1 MLAYRFYMCKPQI
14 KVFLIMKFTCN
25 SYYVPIKGD
34 KTALSELAQE
44 HDMPNGWDFSWPE
57 LWSKTNFEYQCIV
70 KLTYEDT
77 LWGLARYSIYPGYN
91 GQNLVEIEHL
101 EANPNSRSQVENRL
115 VEPIG
120 KWLVWYAIQVALE
133 LGLTDSDST
142 LIALAS
148 VPESF
153 DYYRDVLE
161 MDYLGP
167 APSAPGEDGYAFRF
181 TRAGA
186 VAFCAKQEQEWGIPR
201 KIESSASESGG

>member
-1 MLAYRFYMCKPQI
+1 
-14 KVFLIMKFTCN
+14 MKINKN
-25 SYYVPIKGD
+25 SYCVSIKGD
-34 KTALSELAQE
+34 KTALLEPAQKHE
-44 HDMPNGWDFSWPE
+44 MPDRWDFAWPE
-57 LWSKTNFEYQCIV
+57 LWSKSNFEYQCIA
-70 KLTYEDT
+70 KLTYEGN
-77 LWGLARYSIYPGYN
+77 LWGLIRYSIYPGYN
-91 GQNLVEIEHL
+91 EQNLLEIEHL
-101 EANPNSRSQVENRL
+101 EANPSSRSQVENRL

-161 MDYLGP
+161 MEYLGS

-186 VAFCAKQEQEWGIPR
+186 VAFCTKQEQEWGIPR
-201 KIESSASESGG
+201 KT